1 MENDY
6 GLIYVLT
13 NPYFQ
18 GMVKIGMTRRTD
30 IRRRIKELGTAV
42 PEPFVC
48 RFAYKV
54 PQDRLST
61 IEALLHDNYAH
72 ARVGNSEF
80 FRVDPMAVDKLMR
93 GIGNFDTM
101 QNEVQMEIDI
111 EEGKRTRRKNM
122 DFEELGLR
130 VGDTLTYAR
139 NNNIRCT
146 ICTRKTVDFES
157 QRNVSL
163 SSITKALLGYPVQPS
178 LFWITDEGVLLSEL
192 QNRLYAGAVAESATT
207 AAEHAQRV
215 VDQAGELSTKCK
227 QLTMQL

>member
-1 MENDY
+1 MEY
-6 GLIYVLT
+6 GLVYGLT
-13 NPYFQ
+13 NPYFD
-18 GMVKIGMTRRTD
+18 GLVKIGVTRNLD
-30 IRRRIKELGTAV
+30 ITKRMRVLGTAV
-42 PEPFVC
+42 PKPFVC
-48 RFAYKV
+48 AFAYKV
-54 PQDRLST
+54 PLDLLFS
-61 IEALLHDNYAH
+61 IERTLHDTFADK
-72 ARVGNSEF
+72 RLPGSEF
-80 FRVDPMAVDKLMR
+80 FAINPAKADNLLRTLGKYEPMQSAV
-93 GIGNFDTM
+93 
-101 QNEVQMEIDI
+101 QEVIDI